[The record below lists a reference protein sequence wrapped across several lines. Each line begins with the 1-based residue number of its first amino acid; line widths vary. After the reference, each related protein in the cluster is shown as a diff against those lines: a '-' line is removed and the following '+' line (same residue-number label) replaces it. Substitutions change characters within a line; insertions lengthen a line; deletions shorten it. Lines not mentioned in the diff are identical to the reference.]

1 MGEDGKGMLDMY
13 MIVKNVCFGVTVF
26 MGVFHIEI
34 KNKALRMKLSFVTP
48 NNNNENNK
56 LVVAE
61 LM

>member
-1 MGEDGKGMLDMY
+1 MLDMY